1 MKRSY
6 LSLKNK
12 SFLDVFVSSCW
23 MYSFLLAAVG
33 WSTETQVV
41 RIGYQPA
48 SSVLLVGKAK
58 GFYEK
63 EFLKDGVKVAWQPFL
78 SGPVMI
84 EAAAGDRVDILAVG
98 NMPPLVAKAGGI
110 DLKVIAKAAFNPAT
124 NALLVRPDSSIHSI
138 ADLKG
143 KKVAAQVGSSVHFF
157 LGQLLAQA
165 GLSLK
170 DVQLVNLA
178 GPDQGPALESGA
190 VDAIILW
197 MPYRTQLE
205 QAGKVRVVADSSHV
219 AGGLSLYAVRAD
231 FAQKNPSLVESFLKA
246 TQETNHYM
254 KRYPKE
260 TLEVLSQ
267 ASQFPAAVLAESLK
281 GFDWTLGLT
290 EGDKKAMGDIKDFL
304 LANHVIRK
312 DFDIQDLFDDS
323 YVKKAGV
330 H

>member
-1 MKRSY
+1 MKNR
-6 LSLKNK
+6 LLTA
-12 SFLDVFVSSCW
+12 FTLILVFSQ
-23 MYSFLLAAVG
+23 LRAQEEK
-33 WSTETQVV
+33 TV
-41 RIGYQPA
+41 RIGYQPS
-48 SSVLLVGKAK
+48 SSVLWVGKAK
-58 GFYEK
+58 GFYDK
-63 EFLKDGVKVAWQPFL
+63 EFLKEGAKVEWQSFL

-124 NALLVRPDSSIHSI
+124 NALLVRPDSPIHSI

-205 QAGKVRVVADSSHV
+205 QAGKARVVADSSHV
-219 AGGLSLYAVRAD
+219 SGSLSLYAVRTG
-231 FAQKNPSLVESFLKA
+231 FAQENPALVESFLRA
-246 TQETNHYM
+246 TQKTNDYM
-254 KRYPKE
+254 KRHPKE
-260 TLEVLSQ
+260 ILALLSKD
-267 ASQFPAAVLAESLK
+267 SQFPASVLAESLK
-281 GFDWTLGLT
+281 GFDWSLRLT
-290 EGDKKAMGDIKDFL
+290 AGDEKAMGDIKNFL
-304 LANHVIRK
+304 LANRVIRK
-312 DFDIQDLFDDS
+312 DFDIQELFDDS
-323 YVKKAGV
+323 YAQKVGV
-330 H
+330 R

>member
-1 MKRSY
+1 MC
-6 LSLKNK
+6 L
-12 SFLDVFVSSCW
+12 FLFVSGSW
-23 MYSFLLAAVG
+23 G
-33 WSTETQVV
+33 TEAQVV
-41 RIGYQPA
+41 RIGYQPS

-63 EFLKDGVKVAWQPFL
+63 QFLKDGVKVEWQPFL

-84 EAAAGDRVDILAVG
+84 EAAAGDRVDLLAVG
-98 NMPPLVAKAGGI
+98 NMPPLVARAGGI

-170 DVQLVNLA
+170 DVELVNLA

-205 QAGKVRVVADSSHV
+205 QSGKARVVVDSSHV
-219 AGGLSLYAVRAD
+219 PGSLSLYAVRGE
-231 FAQKNPSLVESFLKA
+231 FAEKNPALVESFLKA
-246 TQETNHYM
+246 TQATNHYM
-254 KRYPKE
+254 KSHPKE

-281 GFDWTLGLT
+281 GFDWSLGLT
-290 EGDKKAMGDIKDFL
+290 AGDEKAMGDIKDFL
-304 LANHVIRK
+304 LANHVIRR
-312 DFDIQDLFDDS
+312 DFTLSDLFDDS